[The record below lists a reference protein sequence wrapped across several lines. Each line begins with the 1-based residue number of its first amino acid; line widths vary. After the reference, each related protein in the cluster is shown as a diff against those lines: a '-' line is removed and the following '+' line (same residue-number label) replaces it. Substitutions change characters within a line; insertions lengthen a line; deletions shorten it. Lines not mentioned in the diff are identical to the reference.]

1 MNRKTMIAV
10 AIQLIAMT
18 WVVMPPMWVARTGT
32 VAYLETEKMDPRA
45 LFRGDYVIL
54 GYKRAY
60 VILGYKRAQGIVPAE
75 MAQQAAS
82 EGRPVY
88 VTFTTERPGQFV
100 AVSLERPAPRSDQ
113 VCIAGRV
120 RIFGWEQT
128 TDAGSMQPQYAVDF
142 PQIAQYF
149 VPEGE
154 GRELEQS
161 RGENLLARVAA
172 SNSCDAV
179 LLGLEAR

>member
-54 GYKRAY
+54 GYKRA
-60 VILGYKRAQGIVPAE
+60 QGIVPAE

-100 AVSLERPAPRSDQ
+100 AVSLERPEPRADQ

-128 TDAGSMQPQYAVDF
+128 TDAASMQPQYAVDF

-161 RGENLLARVAA
+161 RGENLLARVAV

>member
-18 WVVMPPMWVARTGT
+18 WVVLPPMWVARTGS

-54 GYKRAY
+54 GYKRA
-60 VILGYKRAQGIVPAE
+60 QGVVPTE
-75 MAQQAAS
+75 MAQQANR

-100 AVSLERPAPRSDQ
+100 AVSLERPEPQAGQ
-113 VCIAGRV
+113 VCIVGRV
-120 RIFGWEQT
+120 RIFRRERT
-128 TDAGSMQPQYAVDF
+128 ADAGRMQQQYSVDF

-149 VPEGE
+149 VPQGE
-154 GRELEQS
+154 GRELEQA
-161 RGENLLARVAA
+161 RGENLLARVAI
-172 SNSCDAV
+172 SKRCDAV
-179 LLGLEAR
+179 LLGLEPR

>member
-18 WVVMPPMWVARTGT
+18 WVVLPPMVLARTGT

-54 GYKRAY
+54 GYKRA
-60 VILGYKRAQGIVPAE
+60 QEIVPQE
-75 MAQQAAS
+75 MAQQVMA

-88 VTFTTERPGQFV
+88 VTFTTDRPGEFV
-100 AVSLERPAPRSDQ
+100 AVDLERPALSDDQ
-113 VCIAGRV
+113 VCLVGRV
-120 RIFGWEQT
+120 RVFAWERRENGR
-128 TDAGSMQPQYAVDF
+128 GSRPQYAVDF

-154 GRELEQS
+154 GRELEQA
-161 RGENLLARVAA
+161 RGEELLARVAT
-172 SNSCDAV
+172 NDRCDAV
-179 LLGLEAR
+179 LLGLEPR